1 MIKVKKGMLGAVCNV
16 FTGEP
21 CPVEE
26 LGELAELECAFTLH
40 GGNTQPVF
48 EYNGSLEEIL
58 LEHSRKTGFDK
69 VYFVSVYGI
78 IGKCNNTL
86 VIEPIGL
93 NPYRF
98 RMRNDAIKQIV

>member
-26 LGELAELECAFTLH
+26 LAELGELECAFTLH
-40 GGNTQPVF
+40 GGNTYPVF
-48 EYNGSLEEIL
+48 EFNGSLEEIL
-58 LEHSRKTGFDK
+58 LEHSRKTGFGGIYY
-69 VYFVSVYGI
+69 VNAYGI
-78 IGKCNNTL
+78 IGICNNTL

-98 RMRNDAIKQIV
+98 KVRNDEIKQIV